1 MEKEFLLLGRTL
13 LLAFDKRDYF
23 AVSRIAVDYLAAA
36 ERHRSSANYGNAIH
50 QANTLLGLV
59 ELQHDRI
66 DKAAD
71 YLLHSARTPGSPQI
85 KAFGP
90 NMLLAERLLELGQRS
105 AVVRY
110 LEECRSIWMLSFG
123 QLRKW
128 RRQILSGHRPNFGAN
143 LSYLTD
149 YKSFG

>member
-1 MEKEFLLLGRTL
+1 MEKDFLLLGRTL

-23 AVSRIAVDYLAAA
+23 AVSRIAADYLAAA
-36 ERHRSSANYGNAIH
+36 ERHRNSANYGNAIH

-59 ELQHDRI
+59 ELQHNRVER
-66 DKAAD
+66 AAD
-71 YLLHSARTPGSPQI
+71 YLLDSARTPGSPQM

-90 NMLLAERLLELGQRS
+90 NMLLAERLLELGHRS

-110 LEECRSIWMLSFG
+110 LDECRSLWMLSFG

-128 RRQILSGHRPNFGAN
+128 RRQVLNGGHPNFGAN